1 MADDD
6 PPGSKPEGG
15 EIIQFYKA
23 REQKAD
29 SGEIELSD
37 WNPWAHTG
45 GPVFPLE
52 TLPDV
57 MRARVEERAQTTG
70 ADVSAFAVAAF
81 MGLSAA
87 SDHRIALRP
96 KRHDHSYYI
105 HPVLWTMLIADPST
119 RKSAPVEDIA
129 SLVREIDMRAGKARD
144 HKVEKA
150 RQQQPGLSEQDL
162 EKKIPMARR
171 RLLNDT
177 TSEMLCEILSHQ
189 DCGITLFRDELSG
202 WIGSIEKYGGGN
214 RASGQDR
221 SIWLAAHGGGPYR
234 QDRIGAGSRSVGNL
248 SCGILGAFQPQRLA
262 EIGRLDSDGLLQRF
276 LPVMMLAA
284 RHSRDEPIDPQATTR
299 FKTLLADITALSP
312 TPFLTFDDEARA
324 VWLAFEHTM
333 TDFSAIKDPSP
344 AFGAFLG
351 KQARSFGVFAMLLH
365 MVDIA
370 TGQASRGDPI
380 PVATA
385 ARAYTIM
392 DRFILPHAR
401 IFYSSISSK
410 SSGDTE
416 TIAGALLRLAGRS
429 ITVRDIAHRCKAV
442 RGLTLAEVHQ
452 SLAPFVY
459 NGWVTPLSW
468 AIDNNRWNVHAGL
481 AGKFEQ
487 EHRHAMETHGR
498 LLDRIRAASR

>member
-6 PPGSKPEGG
+6 PPGSKPEAG

-177 TSEMLCEILSHQ
+177 TSEMLCEDSFAPGLRHHAVSRRAVGVDRQHREIRRRQPGKRTGPLHMACRPWRRSLPAGPHRRRQ
-189 DCGITLFRDELSG
+189 SFR
-202 WIGSIEKYGGGN
+202 
-214 RASGQDR
+214 
-221 SIWLAAHGGGPYR
+221 R
-234 QDRIGAGSRSVGNL
+234 Q
-248 SCGILGAFQPQRLA
+248 
-262 EIGRLDSDGLLQRF
+262 
-276 LPVMMLAA
+276 PVMRHPWRLPAA
-284 RHSRDEPIDPQATTR
+284 TPGRNR
-299 FKTLLADITALSP
+299 SP
-312 TPFLTFDDEARA
+312 R
-324 VWLAFEHTM
+324 
-333 TDFSAIKDPSP
+333 
-344 AFGAFLG
+344 
-351 KQARSFGVFAMLLH
+351 Q
-365 MVDIA
+365 
-370 TGQASRGDPI
+370 
-380 PVATA
+380 
-385 ARAYTIM
+385 
-392 DRFILPHAR
+392 
-401 IFYSSISSK
+401 
-410 SSGDTE
+410 
-416 TIAGALLRLAGRS
+416 
-429 ITVRDIAHRCKAV
+429 
-442 RGLTLAEVHQ
+442 
-452 SLAPFVY
+452 
-459 NGWVTPLSW
+459 
-468 AIDNNRWNVHAGL
+468 
-481 AGKFEQ
+481 
-487 EHRHAMETHGR
+487 
-498 LLDRIRAASR
+498 